1 MNDATTK
8 PGLLHAAA
16 DDPARIE
23 ADLPTPCIQ
32 NHAAN
37 LMALADGDLGCVWF
51 GGTQEGVADISIL
64 FSRLPRGASEWTA
77 PVRLSDDPTRSEQN
91 PILFPAP
98 DGRLWLLHT
107 AQKSGNQDTA
117 IVRYRISEDGGRTW
131 GPPAALFDEQGVF
144 VRHPLVVLDNGDWL
158 LPAYHCRTEPGVKWV
173 GDNDESVVRITTDQ
187 GRRWFEVPV
196 PESTGCVHMSI
207 VKGRR
212 GLLGFF
218 RSRWADSI
226 YISRSSD
233 NGRTWTKPVPT
244 TLPNNNSSIQ
254 ATRLANGH
262 IAMIYNDIRA
272 GETTERRVSLYDEI
286 EDEEMSFPRRVPG
299 PSDKEGLISRGREP
313 SDVEVSAKERGTT
326 LDSRFRGNDKR
337 AFWGTPRAPMT
348 VAISADDGE
357 TWPWK
362 RNLEVGDGYCM
373 TNNSAD
379 RRNRE
384 YSYPTILQTADGA
397 IHIAYTVWRQ
407 KIRYVRIDEKWVTG

>member
-51 GGTQEGVADISIL
+51 GGTQEGVADISVL
-64 FSRLPRGASEWTA
+64 FSRLPRDASEWTE

-117 IVRYRISEDGGRTW
+117 IVRYRISDDGGRTW

-173 GDNDESVVRITTDQ
+173 GDNDESVVRISSDR
-187 GRRWFEVPV
+187 GRTWLEVPV

-207 VKGRR
+207 VEGNR

-226 YISRSSD
+226 YVSRSSD
-233 NGRTWTKPVPT
+233 NGRTWTKPVLT

-262 IAMIYNDIRA
+262 IAMVYNDIRA
-272 GETTERRVSLYDEI
+272 GEATERRLSLYDEI
-286 EDEEMSFPRRVPG
+286 EDEDTSGATAAARVAAT
-299 PSDKEGLISRGREP
+299 GR
-313 SDVEVSAKERGTT
+313 T
-326 LDSRFRGNDKR
+326 